1 MSNSFTA
8 PALTQE
14 EFQQAADAM
23 AQEFAAVLTGRTLR
37 TTVVL
42 QALMQVYRF
51 AANQLPP
58 DTKADIYMAMAT
70 YAAEQAHMA
79 ACQSPQI
86 TH

>member
-1 MSNSFTA
+1 MSNSFT
-8 PALTQE
+8 PPDLTKE

-23 AQEFAAVLTGRTLR
+23 AQEFKAVLIGRTLR

-70 YAAEQAHMA
+70 YAAQQAHA
-79 ACQSPQI
+79 AAFQAPQT